1 MTLYYTKAGGWHDA
15 GHAADGGRAAA
26 GSEPVAAVK
35 CGDEEKGWGG
45 GQGSREGGGNIESKH
60 EDRGFRVGV

>member
-15 GHAADGGRAAA
+15 GHAAAGGRAAA

-35 CGDEEKGWGG
+35 CGDEEK
-45 GQGSREGGGNIESKH
+45 QKK
-60 EDRGFRVGV
+60 